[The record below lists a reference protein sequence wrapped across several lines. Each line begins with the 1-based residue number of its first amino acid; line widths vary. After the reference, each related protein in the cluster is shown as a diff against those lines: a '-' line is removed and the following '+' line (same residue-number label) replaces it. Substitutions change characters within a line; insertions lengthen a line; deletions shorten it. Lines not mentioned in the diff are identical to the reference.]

1 MIAELLKENIER
13 ISELSKLFPENF
25 KSATEIINDFNS
37 NIFSKYFIY
46 LEKSNIIG
54 FINYYDLYDRFEI
67 ANIVVLE
74 NYRNK
79 KIGSKLMEKLL
90 DEGFKKQIVNITLEV
105 RCDNNNAIKLYKKY
119 GFERVAIRKSY
130 YNGIDGILMERKM
143 M

>member
-1 MIAELLKENIER
+1 MIIELHKENIEM
-13 ISELSKLFPENF
+13 INGLTNSFPETF
-25 KSATEIINDFNS
+25 KNKTSIINDFDS

-74 NYRNK
+74 NYRNQ
-79 KIGSKLMEKLL
+79 KIGSKLMQRLL
-90 DEGFKKQIVNITLEV
+90 DEGFEKRILNITLEV
-105 RCDNNNAIKLYKKY
+105 RCNNENAIKLYNKY
-119 GFERVAIRKSY
+119 GFKKVAIRKSY

>member
-1 MIAELLKENIER
+1 MIIELTKDSTDHIKQLAN
-13 ISELSKLFPENF
+13 NF
-25 KSATEIINDFNS
+25 SDTFKNEMDIVNDFES

-67 ANIVVLE
+67 ANIVVLK
-74 NYRNK
+74 NKRNK
-79 KIGSKLMEKLL
+79 KVGSNLMQHLINIGIEK
-90 DEGFKKQIVNITLEV
+90 EIKNITLEV
-105 RCDNNNAIKLYKKY
+105 RTDNQNAIMLYKKY
-119 GFERVAIRKSY
+119 GFEDVAIRKSY

>member
-1 MIAELLKENIER
+1 MIAELTKDDVEQIKQLATNFPKTFKN
-13 ISELSKLFPENF
+13 ELDIF
-25 KSATEIINDFNS
+25 NDFQA

-74 NYRNK
+74 SKRNQ
-79 KIGSKLMEKLL
+79 KIGSKLMQQLINIGNEK
-90 DEGFKKQIVNITLEV
+90 KIKNITLEV
-105 RCDNNNAIKLYKKY
+105 RLDNQNAIMLYKKY
-119 GFERVAIRKSY
+119 GFEDVAIRKSY